1 MARRR
6 ACCCDR
12 ESGTRFAPTSLLLLS
27 ILSPFTVATPAQ
39 AVDRL
44 LVPHERVWSAP
55 EDRLSDPSS
64 GGRVGRFEKNGSGG
78 YNVYDK
84 KGQPLG
90 IGRPRPDGSVDL
102 YDTRGQR
109 GIEVKPERSRR
120 R

>member
-6 ACCCDR
+6 ACRCDR
-12 ESGTRFAPTSLLLLS
+12 TSGTRFVSALLLWSS
-27 ILSPFTVATPAQ
+27 ILSPLASVGPAR
-39 AVDRL
+39 AADRL

-55 EDRLSDPSS
+55 EDRLTDPSS

-90 IGRPRPDGSVDL
+90 IGRPRPDGSIDL

>member
-6 ACCCDR
+6 ACCCDC
-12 ESGTRFAPTSLLLLS
+12 ESGSRLAPVTLLSLLVLGAS
-27 ILSPFTVATPAQ
+27 
-39 AVDRL
+39 AVSGSAHAGDRI
-44 LVPHERVWSAP
+44 LVPHERMWSAP
-55 EDRLSDPSS
+55 EDRLGDPSS
-64 GGRVGRFEKNGSGG
+64 AGRLGRFEKDPSGG
-78 YNVYDK
+78 YKVYDK

-90 IGRPRPDGSVDL
+90 VGRPRPDGSVDL